1 MFAWHTSP
9 SFGSLALTE
18 KRILDGRRN
27 GKAHSA
33 CAPHQKAH
41 SACGRSRTLRLSVTS
56 RPQNASFR
64 ECPQLECAFPHL
76 GKRRATSRKSAFC
89 LRHLTEKRI
98 LDRDR
103 SARLRRAPSRRIP
116 IFLLSGAACH
126 PSEVLQASSS
136 RGWTHSA
143 RRRLQTRGP
152 HASFQPLSIVQPQ
165 VGSSPQ
171 RPADLSPRHETSQD
185 N

>member
-1 MFAWHTSP
+1 M
-9 SFGSLALTE
+9 
-18 KRILDGRRN
+18 
-27 GKAHSA
+27 
-33 CAPHQKAH
+33 
-41 SACGRSRTLRLSVTS
+41 RLSV
-56 RPQNASFR
+56 
-64 ECPQLECAFPHL
+64 ECAFPHL
-76 GKRRATSRKSAFC
+76 GKRRATSRKSAFWMGDVTEKRILHVGPHGKAHSVREQSRRVRLSVRDGARVRFSVECAFPHLGKRRATSRKTAFC

-103 SARLRRAPSRRIP
+103 SVSLRRAPSRRIP
-116 IFLLSGAACH
+116 TFLLSGAACH
-126 PSEVLQASSS
+126 PSEVLQASGS

-152 HASFQPLSIVQPQ
+152 HASFQLLSIVQPQ

>member
-18 KRILDGRRN
+18 KRILCRRCDG
-27 GKAHSA
+27 
-33 CAPHQKAH
+33 KAH
-41 SACGRSRTLRLSVTS
+41 SACGRSRTLRLSV
-56 RPQNASFR
+56 
-64 ECPQLECAFPHL
+64 ECAFPHL

-89 LRHLTEKRI
+89 VRCLTEKRI

-103 SARLRRAPSRRIP
+103 SVSLRRAPSRRIP
-116 IFLLSGAACH
+116 TFLLSGAACH
-126 PSEVLQASSS
+126 PSEVLQASGSH
-136 RGWTHSA
+136 GWTHSA

-165 VGSSPQ
+165 IGSSPQ
-171 RPADLSPRHETSQD
+171 RPADLSPRHEASQD

>member
-18 KRILDGRRN
+18 KRILQVGSH

-33 CAPHQKAH
+33 P
-41 SACGRSRTLRLSVTS
+41 G
-56 RPQNASFR
+56 
-64 ECPQLECAFPHL
+64 
-76 GKRRATSRKSAFC
+76 TSRKSALC
-89 LRHLTEKRI
+89 PRHLTEKRI

-103 SARLRRAPSRRIP
+103 SASLRRAPSRRIP
-116 IFLLSGAACH
+116 TFLLSGAACH
-126 PSEVLQASSS
+126 PSEVLQASGS

-152 HASFQPLSIVQPQ
+152 QASFQPLSIVQPQ
-165 VGSSPQ
+165 LGSSPQ
-171 RPADLSPRHETSQD
+171 ELADLSPRHETSQD